1 MANLLILGAGYGGV
15 SAAKTFEKAGQP
27 FSLINKHEYHYF
39 TTLLHEPAGGRNK
52 FEEYSVPLRDILR
65 QPSSEIVKATVTELK
80 PQERKVVTDRGELEY
95 DYLVIALGN
104 APEYFGIEG
113 MQENALVLRSLDTA
127 RRLRE
132 HIEQTFASWRD
143 DPDDAKL
150 RILVGGAGLTG
161 IELCGELGDW
171 MPELA
176 AQYGLP
182 LEKIEV
188 INLEAA
194 PTILPMLDE
203 ELRAEAQRVL
213 ESKGVQLRTGTA
225 IVKVNPNQVELK
237 TGETLDAGTIIWT
250 GGVRANPL
258 IKQASFE
265 VDPKGRA
272 KVNEFCQSV
281 DYANV
286 FVIGDSAWFTG
297 EDGKPLPPTGQ
308 AAEQMGEAVARNVT
322 ALLNDV
328 PMQPFRFH
336 NLGTLASLGAE
347 VGVGSVK
354 GLRTK
359 GVSAALM
366 KEGSKVKYL
375 LHLGGLRMLSQKRG
389 QFKRKG
395 Y

>member
-15 SAAKTFEKAGQP
+15 SVAKTFEKAGQP

-104 APEYFGIEG
+104 APEYFGIPG

-225 IVKVNPNQVELK
+225 IVQVNPNQVELK

-258 IKQASFE
+258 IQQAGFE

-297 EDGKPLPPTGQ
+297 VDGKPLPPTGQ

-395 Y
+395 

>member
-1 MANLLILGAGYGGV
+1 MANLLILGAGYGGIA
-15 SAAKTFEKAGQP
+15 AAKALEKAGQP
-27 FSLINKHEYHYF
+27 FTLINKHEYHYF

-52 FEEYSVPLRDILR
+52 FEEYSVPLRDVLR
-65 QPSSEIVKATVTELK
+65 QPTSEIVKARVTELK
-80 PQERKVVTDRGELEY
+80 PQGNTIVTDRGELAY

-104 APEYFGIEG
+104 APEYFGIPG
-113 MQENALVLRSLDTA
+113 MQEHALVLRSLDTA
-127 RRLRE
+127 RQLHE
-132 HIEQTFASWRD
+132 HIEKTFAAWQEDHD
-143 DPDDAKL
+143 DTRL
-150 RILVGGAGLTG
+150 CIVVGGAGLTG
-161 IELCGELGDW
+161 IELCGELADW

-176 AQYGLP
+176 AQYALP
-182 LEKIEV
+182 LEKIQL

-194 PTILPMLDE
+194 PTILPMLE
-203 ELRAEAQRVL
+203 EDLRAEALRVL

-225 IVKVNPNQVELK
+225 IVKVNRNQVELK
-237 TGETLDAGTIIWT
+237 TRETIDAQTIIWT

-258 IKQASFE
+258 IEQAGFE

-281 DYANV
+281 DFANV

-297 EDGKPLPPTGQ
+297 ADGKPLPPTGQ
-308 AAEQMGEAVARNVT
+308 AAEQMGDAVAQNIT
-322 ALLNDV
+322 AQLQSY
-328 PMQPFRFH
+328 PMRPFRYN

-354 GLRTK
+354 GVRTK

-366 KEGSKVKYL
+366 KEGSKAKYL
-375 LHLGGLRMLSQKRG
+375 WHLGGLRMISQKRG

-395 Y
+395 